1 LNWSYDYLYLKKQ
14 NLANVMPVIL
24 YLCSVHFLRIIIKK
38 AKVQYL
44 NNKNLL
50 KRFLFAFTLLQN
62 STSFEQLEE
71 LFKDIFNMFYQG
83 KKKTLFEES
92 IIKISNQLCN
102 RNFTF
107 DFDLDP
113 KKNTKS

>member
-1 LNWSYDYLYLKKQ
+1 
-14 NLANVMPVIL
+14 MPVIL

-50 KRFLFAFTLLQN
+50 KRFVFAFTLLQN

-71 LFKDIFNMFYQG
+71 LFKDIFNMFCQG
-83 KKKTLFEES
+83 NKNTLFEES
-92 IIKISNQLCN
+92 IIKISNLLCN